1 MLAMMSRGAPAA
13 YTLVLLLLVL
23 CAVAA
28 QTNNGVGPR
37 QEEQVS
43 EVSGNLAPA
52 PSSSPMGS
60 IVTIGKVLSGLIYT
74 YL

>member
-1 MLAMMSRGAPAA
+1 MLAMMSGWAPAA

-23 CAVAA
+23 GAVAA
-28 QTNNGVGPR
+28 HGVGPR

-60 IVTIGKVLSGLIYT
+60 IGKALSGLIYT